1 MCFMSGKSTQI
12 IGFPLIKFQSEDRIK
27 SLQQGKIYMNTLAY
41 YRKLEEK
48 TGDVRVGDSFEG
60 MFHVV
65 EGKLVFPEEGEIL
78 ELNNELIKTSYS
90 DGFVFCLF
98 GVKPSATNFEF
109 AEEQVKEIT
118 GFGDTALLIV
128 DVPEFEKRVVKA
140 AKDAGF
146 EIYKGFVRYYDETTD
161 SGDMIISLLS
171 GMQNV
176 AYWKRK
182 MYDYQQ
188 EYRFFAYSETIKKD
202 HLELEIGD
210 ISDISL
216 MMKTSSML
224 KAKIV
229 KQEGEE

>member
-1 MCFMSGKSTQI
+1 MSERVEQI
-12 IGFPLIKFQSEDRIK
+12 VGFPLIKFQSEERIK

-41 YRKLEEK
+41 YRRLEEK

-65 EGKLVFPEEGEIL
+65 EGKLIFPDEGEVI

-109 AEEQVKEIT
+109 TEDQIREIT

-128 DVPEFEKRVVKA
+128 DVPEFERRVVKA

-146 EIYKGFVRYYDETTD
+146 EIYKGFVRYYDEKTA

-171 GMQNV
+171 GMHNV

-182 MYDYQQ
+182 MYEYQQ
-188 EYRFFAYSETIKKD
+188 EYRFFAYSESDKRD

-216 MMKTSSML
+216 TMKTSSML

-229 KQEGEE
+229 KHEEA

>member
-1 MCFMSGKSTQI
+1 MSERVEQI
-12 IGFPLIKFQSEDRIK
+12 VGFPLIKFQSEERIK

-41 YRKLEEK
+41 YRRLEEK

-65 EGKLVFPEEGEIL
+65 EGKLIFPDEGEVI

-109 AEEQVKEIT
+109 TEDQIREIT

-128 DVPEFEKRVVKA
+128 DVPEFERRVVKA

-146 EIYKGFVRYYDETTD
+146 EIYKGFVRYYDEKTD

-171 GMQNV
+171 GMHNV

-182 MYDYQQ
+182 MYEYQQ
-188 EYRFFAYSETIKKD
+188 EYRFFAYSESDKRD

-216 MMKTSSML
+216 TMKTSSML

-229 KQEGEE
+229 KHEEA